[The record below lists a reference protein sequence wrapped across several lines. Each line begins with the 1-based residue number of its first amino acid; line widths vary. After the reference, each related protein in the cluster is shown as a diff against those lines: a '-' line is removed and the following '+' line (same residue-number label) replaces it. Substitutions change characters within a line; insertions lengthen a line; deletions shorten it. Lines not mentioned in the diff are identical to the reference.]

1 MAELIMSNLNF
12 IVAVFALLELEF
24 VLIFRRRYLK
34 DNSRVN
40 LTVLLISIVLFL
52 DGFIF
57 TILAFRNP
65 AGVSAGSI
73 GSVRPV
79 IHAVILAGLIGFY
92 AYKNK
97 TEV

>member
-1 MAELIMSNLNF
+1 MTELIMSNLNI

-34 DNSRVN
+34 DNSKAN

-65 AGVSAGSI
+65 SGVSMGSI
-73 GSVRPV
+73 GSIRPIV
-79 IHAVILAGLIGFY
+79 HAIVLAGLIGFY

-97 TEV
+97 TEI